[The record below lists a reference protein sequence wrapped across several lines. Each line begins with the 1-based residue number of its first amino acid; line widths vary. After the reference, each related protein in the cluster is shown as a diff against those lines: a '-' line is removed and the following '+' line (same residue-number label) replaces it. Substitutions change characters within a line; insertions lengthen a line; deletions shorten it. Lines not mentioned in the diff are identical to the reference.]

1 MSAPASICTRTTRSS
16 TETFALGQQL
26 GHALESGMVVA
37 LYGDLGTGK
46 TTLTQGIAQG
56 MGITARV
63 TSPTFTLVNE
73 YRNEAPEGSSP
84 QLVHIDT
91 YRLGNTPEQ
100 AVLEAETFGLD
111 EILAGDDGVE
121 GNGAVVVIEW
131 AERVASR
138 LPPDHLRI
146 ELVHTG
152 AGPDIRQIK
161 CIAFGSVSAAILTA
175 SFPCEKA

>member
-1 MSAPASICTRTTRSS
+1 
-16 TETFALGQQL
+16 
-26 GHALESGMVVA
+26 MVIA

-73 YRNEAPEGSSP
+73 YRGETPDGRG
-84 QLVHIDT
+84 LRLIHVDT
-91 YRLGNTPEQ
+91 YRLGDTPEQ

-111 EILAGDDGVE
+111 EILDGDASGK

-131 AERVASR
+131 AERIASR

-146 ELVHTG
+146 EITHTN
-152 AGPDIRQIK
+152 AGSDVREIN
-161 CIAFGSVSAAILTA
+161 CSAFGSVSAAILVA
-175 SFPCEKA
+175 SFPCEQA